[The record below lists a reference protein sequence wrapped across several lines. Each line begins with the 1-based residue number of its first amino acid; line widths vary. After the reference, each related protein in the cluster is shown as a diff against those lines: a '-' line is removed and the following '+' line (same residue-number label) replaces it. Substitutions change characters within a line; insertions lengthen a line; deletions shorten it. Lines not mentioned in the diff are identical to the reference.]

1 MLKKW
6 IISLAGLATVISAAA
21 VADREWPEKVYD
33 CHVAT
38 ISGAYGLVSI
48 QAYSQQ
54 AAREGVKGLTA
65 TTMAE
70 STGTA
75 DRVIQCIEQR
85 SGRRFSDS
93 SFQAWFETLEG

>member
-1 MLKKW
+1 MCRTLF
-6 IISLAGLATVISAAA
+6 LAVAALSTMFSVA
-21 VADREWPEKVYD
+21 AIADREWPEKVYD

-48 QAYSQQ
+48 QTFSKES
-54 AAREGVKGLTA
+54 ARKGVKGLTA
-65 TTMAE
+65 ATMAD

-75 DRVIQCIEQR
+75 DRAIQCIEQR